1 MKLKKEYR
9 KGIVVFL
16 IVVLVIGA
24 FVFFQRYR
32 SWNSLALRISELGP
46 RGNPPQTIEEL
57 RNAIARYEARIES
70 HVKDAAQTGLYWKI
84 LATRFQDRDLHHEA
98 LDALER
104 AVYYYPADASVHYLR
119 GLSAGILAKSTFEF
133 TGTGARDYLA
143 LSEASYL
150 RAIELDPDYGRPRYG
165 LGVLYVFELNRPQD
179 AVPHLLRFLEI
190 SRDNVDAMFV
200 LARAYYALENYREA
214 LDLYER
220 IIALARDPAQRGEAE
235 NNRQTIL
242 DTYYG

>member
-9 KGIVVFL
+9 RGIVVIL
-16 IVVLVIGA
+16 IAILVIGA
-24 FVFFQRYR
+24 LVFVQRYR
-32 SWNSLALRISELGP
+32 SWNSLALRISELEP
-46 RGNPPQTIEEL
+46 RGNPPQTIEDL
-57 RNAIARYEARIES
+57 RKAIALYEARIET
-70 HVKDAAQTGLYWKI
+70 HVKDAAKTGLYWKI
-84 LATRFQDRDLHHEA
+84 LASRLQDRDLHHEA

-119 GLSAGILAKSTFEF
+119 GLSAGIVGKSTFDLN
-133 TGTGARDYLA
+133 GARDYLA

-179 AVPHLLRFLEI
+179 AVAHLLRFLEI
-190 SRDNVDAMFV
+190 SRDDVAAMFV

-220 IIALARDPAQRGEAE
+220 IIAVARDPAQRDEAE

-242 DTYYG
+242 DAYYG